1 MKSLNRRTFLR
12 GAFGT
17 AIALPT
23 LEIMLNSNGTAYAN
37 GTAVCKRFFVGFGG
51 HALGADGDSLH
62 NEIVPTTV
70 GPGYELRRA
79 TATLANHGN
88 VADEISIISG
98 LLIPYDTGGGIPA
111 GGWAQDFHIQS
122 LGPLF
127 SGMRNNA
134 SDDYGVNGPSA
145 DQIVAEAIG
154 TDTLFQSLQYQ
165 VQASWYLTASA
176 PYGRDLMSYR
186 RDGNSIVAMPGQT
199 SPRVAYDTLF
209 TSFVPPD
216 DAEAEIKAKEI
227 LKRQSVIDLVRSDYE
242 RLIPKLGKVD
252 QQRLERHLDEIR
264 DLENLLDSSGPQT
277 GEVCQLL
284 PDPGDDPPIGGDN
297 SEASGAGFDVNNG
310 WSDEDRRAQLLSDL
324 VHMAFTCDMTRSV
337 SMLYT
342 MAQSHMNS
350 SSYTGL
356 LYDQHEIGHAHQGTG
371 YVSDVIAW
379 HYDKFGYLVSKLRDT
394 PEGAGSVL
402 DNCAMVYINEGG
414 HGYDPGAGSGD
425 SSHSTENMVCLTAG
439 RAGGLVSGEHIPAD
453 GYHPGNVLVSA
464 MLGVGVDSDLG
475 EVSGT
480 IPGLI

>member
-1 MKSLNRRTFLR
+1 MNRRTFLR

-23 LEIMLNSNGTAYAN
+23 LEIMLSSNGDAYAN
-37 GTAVCKRFFVGFGG
+37 GTPIKRRFFVGFGG

-62 NEIVPTTV
+62 NEIVPTLV
-70 GPGYELRRA
+70 GPGYDLRRG

-88 VADEISIISG
+88 AAADISIISG
-98 LLIPYDTGGGIPA
+98 LRIPYDTGGGIPA
-111 GGWAQDFHIQS
+111 GGWATDFHIQS

-127 SGMRNNA
+127 SGVRN
-134 SDDYGVNGPSA
+134 SDSGDYGVNGPSA

-154 TDTLFQSLQYQ
+154 TDTIFQSIQYQ

-176 PYGRDLMSYR
+176 PYGRDVMSYR
-186 RDGNSIVAMPGQT
+186 QEGSNIIAMPGQT

-216 DAEAEIKAKEI
+216 DAEAEAKAREL
-227 LKRQSVIDLVRSDYE
+227 LKRQSVIDLVRGDYE
-242 RLIPKLGKVD
+242 RLIPRLGKAD
-252 QQRLERHLDEIR
+252 QIRLERHLDEIR
-264 DLENLLDSSGPQT
+264 DLETLLDANGPAT
-277 GEVCQLL
+277 GFGCELL

-297 SEASGAGFDVNNG
+297 TDAYGPGFDVNNG

-350 SSYTGL
+350 VSYTGL
-356 LYDQHEIGHAHQGTG
+356 AYDQHEIGHAHQGTG
-371 YVSDVIAW
+371 YVSDVVAW
-379 HYDKFGYLVSKLRDT
+379 HYDKFAYLVSRLRDT

-414 HGYDPGAGSGD
+414 HGYDPGAQSDD

-439 RAGGLVSGEHIPAD
+439 RAGGLVAGEHIPAD
-453 GYHPGNVLVSA
+453 GYHPGNVLISA
-464 MLGVGVDSDLG
+464 MAAVGVQSDLG

-480 IPGLI
+480 VPGLII